1 MSDLDQRI
9 TRGTLDCRV
18 TPACQCGADG
28 LPAPDSRQVMT
39 LSLGPGRC
47 TALAAD
53 YNLHSTH
60 PDSLNSLSDSLAQL
74 GVCREDSTGRSHQ
87 NVSAVKHIKH

>member
-39 LSLGPGRC
+39 ISLGPG
-47 TALAAD
+47 
-53 YNLHSTH
+53 
-60 PDSLNSLSDSLAQL
+60 
-74 GVCREDSTGRSHQ
+74 
-87 NVSAVKHIKH
+87 